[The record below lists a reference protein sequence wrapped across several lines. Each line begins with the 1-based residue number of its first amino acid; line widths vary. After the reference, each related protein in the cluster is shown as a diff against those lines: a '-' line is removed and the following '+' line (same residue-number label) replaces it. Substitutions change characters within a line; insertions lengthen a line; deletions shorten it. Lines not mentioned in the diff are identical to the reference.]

1 MARYRNNRYHSYRR
15 RSIGHERAMQHI
27 QEAEDLSRE
36 LGGTDEDVK
45 KYFFSLSA
53 IRLKTIFDKYEKQHG
68 NIARVYAEETLPK
81 WRNGKVHMSGMVAE
95 RLFNLLPPTMPL
107 ETKFQLIDSLWQ
119 HVGPSSTK
127 VYYIGLGA
135 DLEDVMVRVK
145 EHLEEVV
152 IKYNIPNS
160 MESRF
165 NWLSQG
171 DVGIKQQLL
180 NYFRQQEKRLLSK
193 ALQTQLP
200 VLMNH
205 LNSEKGILTTHVEQA
220 LKVGKHEVRVV
231 FSELV
236 NGISETAPVNPAE
249 KSNYSWIWGILG
261 IIIVLW
267 LLDLYAKSR

>member
-1 MARYRNNRYHSYRR
+1 MARYRNNWYRSYGG
-15 RSIGHERAMQHI
+15 RSIGHERALEHI
-27 QEAEDLSRE
+27 REAEALSRE

-45 KYFFSLSA
+45 RYFFSLSA
-53 IRLKTIFDKYEKQHG
+53 IHLKVIFDKYEKQYG
-68 NIARVYAEETLPK
+68 NLARVYAEETLPK
-81 WRNGKVHMSGMVAE
+81 WQNGQVHMSGMVAE
-95 RLFNLLPPTMPL
+95 RLFNLLPPTMPI

-119 HVGPSSTK
+119 HVGPSSK
-127 VYYIGLGA
+127 KIYYIGLGA
-135 DLEDVMVRVK
+135 DLEDVTRRVR

-152 IKYNIPNS
+152 IKYDIPNS
-160 MESRF
+160 MEARF
-165 NWLSQG
+165 HWLSQG

-220 LKVGKHEVRVV
+220 LKVGKHEVQVV

-236 NGISETAPVNPAE
+236 NGISETAPVKPAE
-249 KSNYSWIWGILG
+249 KNNYSWIWGILG
-261 IIIVLW
+261 IIFVLW
-267 LLDLYAKSR
+267 LLDMYAKSR